1 MENTAANE
9 KKWTPS
15 QSAAIDFSGKG
26 LLMSAGAGSGKTA
39 TLTEKV
45 CRLVCD
51 EENGIPISQMIIV
64 TFTRAAA
71 GELRERISKKLTE
84 KINEKPTPF
93 LVKQLIDLESAE
105 ISTILAFFLRAIKP
119 HFSSLGLPP
128 SFTVAEEAA
137 IRVLKEKVMADTVD
151 NFFESNDSEFCAL
164 ADTLASSRSEDAIN
178 GKLLEIA
185 DKMASKGLGAEA
197 MAKWASELEQC
208 SDSDYFISPHGKMLK
223 EHTEQFAKHYGTVF
237 SYYNEAF
244 LADESAR
251 KSYSNALDADTY
263 FVKILLQLVEE
274 GVYEKVKSHLETYSP
289 ARLGSNKTPTSFSE
303 RYKESRDAFKTDVKA
318 LMSKYS
324 ADTESLSA
332 VQKKTAKLCRGA
344 AKVLAE
350 YFAAFENEK
359 KERGTVDYSDLEIYA
374 EKLFCNEDGSPTAAA
389 LDFSKNFRCIFIDEY
404 QDTNRVQDRVF
415 SALSHGMKRFM
426 VGDVKQS
433 IYAFRGSEPYV
444 FTSYR
449 EKWEELIPSEDTE
462 QSENREAIVFMNENF
477 RSDSTVIDFVNLVS
491 SYMFPHTATPFEEG
505 DKLKA
510 SRICKE
516 ENYKASKAEVCIIE
530 KESARK
536 GNAETD
542 DETEL
547 SDGYVNY
554 EAEYTADR
562 IEKMLEGETLGDGS
576 LVRPSDVAIL
586 LRSFTKAAEFANALK
601 QRGIPVKDMA
611 TGEFFEQSEVL
622 LVLCILNAIDNPL
635 RDVYLAGAM
644 KSPVFSFSVDDM
656 IRLLDFRNKNSES
669 PLWYCVEAYVEEGRD
684 EALREKCK
692 AFAAFLSDFREK
704 ASGTSAAKLLSELY
718 DTLALYSLTD
728 NDAENGANGRRIRAN
743 LTLLYEYS
751 RNFEKDSYGGL
762 HGFIVYLEELME
774 GKVEGSGEADD
785 SDAVSIMTIHKSKG
799 LEFPVCF
806 ICECAK
812 KINVSDLT
820 ADVLFDSHIGLA
832 MKLQDDSGLVKCETP
847 LRAALADKIREQL
860 IFESTRVL
868 YVAMTRAVEKLIVT
882 MTVSNVEKAKASAF
896 EKYTFHSDF
905 GKKKSSSFADFI
917 LPAVMGALY
926 ENRSSFFELK
936 TLKHTE
942 VNTASGFEREEE
954 LPEVKEDETLLSLYR
969 ERLSFR
975 YEKDFLADIPA
986 KLTVSKLK
994 PALLDEDEELFDI
1007 ESYIESVK
1015 NTDGAIYE
1023 TAERLMGLSDGED
1036 VFKGEAEETAP
1047 LPKFLSDKKTI
1058 LPTDIGT
1065 ATHVFLQFADFDN
1078 LRKQGVEAELD
1089 RLVSKRFI
1097 TEEMASLVNL
1107 RQIEAFRESALL
1119 KALETAKEVRREFR
1133 FNVAL
1138 PAGDFTVNGE
1148 LSEKLYAEGTLLT
1161 VQGVVDLVFIDE
1173 NDRLILV
1180 DYKTDAL
1187 TKYELENRA
1196 AAEKKL
1202 RERHG
1207 AQLGYYKLALEKM
1220 YEREV
1225 TALAVYSLPLGDT
1238 VKL

>member
-1 MENTAANE
+1 MENTAVNE

-26 LLMSAGAGSGKTA
+26 LLLSAGAGSGKTA

-84 KINEKPTPF
+84 KINENPTPF
-93 LVKQLIDLESAE
+93 LIKQLIDLESAE

-119 HFSSLGLPP
+119 HFSALGLPP
-128 SFTVAEEAA
+128 SFSVAEEAA
-137 IRVLKEKVMADTVD
+137 IQVLKEKVMADTVD
-151 NFFESNDSEFCAL
+151 SFFESSDDEFCAL

-178 GKLLEIA
+178 GRLLEIA

-197 MAKWASELEQC
+197 MAKWASELEKC
-208 SDSDYFISPHGKMLK
+208 STLDYFLSPHGKMLK
-223 EHTEQFAKHYGTVF
+223 EYTEQFAEHYSTVF
-237 SYYNEAF
+237 SYYDEVF
-244 LADESAR
+244 MSDESAE
-251 KSYSNALDADTY
+251 KSYGNALDADIT
-263 FVKILLQLVEE
+263 FLKILSVLLGE
-274 GVYEKVKSHLETYSP
+274 GVYEKVKKHIETYSP
-289 ARLGSNKTPTSFSE
+289 VRLGANKMPTSFAE
-303 RYKESRDAFKTDVKA
+303 RYKTSRDSFKTDIKA
-318 LMSKYS
+318 LLLKYS
-324 ADTESLSA
+324 AEPAELSA

-415 SALSHGMKRFM
+415 AALSHGMKRFM

-433 IYAFRGSEPYV
+433 IYAFRGSEPEV

-449 EKWEELIPSEDTE
+449 EKWAELVPDSEAE
-462 QSENREAIVFMNENF
+462 QSEDREAIIFMNENF

-491 SYMFPHTATPFEEG
+491 AYMFPHTATPFEEG
-505 DKLKA
+505 DKLKH
-510 SRICKE
+510 SRVCKE
-516 ENYKASKAEVCIIE
+516 GNYKASKAEVCLIE

-536 GNAETD
+536 
-542 DETEL
+542 L
-547 SDGYVNY
+547 SDGEKDTDEDNYVNY
-554 EAEYTADR
+554 EAEHTADR
-562 IEKMLEGETLGDGS
+562 IENMLEGETLGDGS

-586 LRSFTKAAEFANALK
+586 LRSFTKAAEFASALK
-601 QRGIPVKDMA
+601 RRGIPVRDMA

-635 RDVYLAGAM
+635 RDIYLAGAM
-644 KSPVFSFSVDDM
+644 KSPVFGFTVDDM
-656 IRLLDFRNKNSES
+656 IKLLDFRNKNSAS
-669 PLWYCVEAYVEEGRD
+669 PLWYCVEACLEQGRD
-684 EALREKCK
+684 EALKQKCRTLSD
-692 AFAAFLSDFREK
+692 FLSDFRAK
-704 ASGTSAAKLLSELY
+704 AAGESAAKLLSELY
-718 DTLALYSLTD
+718 DTLSLYSLTD
-728 NDAENGANGRRIRAN
+728 GTEESGTGGRRIRAN

-751 RNFEKDSYGGL
+751 RTFEKDSYGGL
-762 HGFIVYLEELME
+762 HGFISYLEELME
-774 GKVEGSGEADD
+774 GKIEGENEADD

-812 KINVSDLT
+812 KINVKDLS
-820 ADVLFDSHIGLA
+820 ADVLFDAQIGLA

-847 LRAALADKIREQL
+847 LRAALAERIREQL

-868 YVAMTRAVEKLIVT
+868 YVAMTRAVERLIIT
-882 MTVSNVEKAKASAF
+882 MTVSNAETAKASAVERYSF
-896 EKYTFHSDF
+896 PSAY
-905 GKKKSSSFADFI
+905 GKKKASSFADFI
-917 LPAVMGALY
+917 LPAVMEAVE

-936 TLKHTE
+936 TIKHTE
-942 VNTASGFEREEE
+942 VNVSSIFEKDEY
-954 LPEVKEDETLLSLYR
+954 LPEEKEDETLLSLYKD
-969 ERLSFR
+969 RLSFS
-975 YEKDFLADIPA
+975 YKKGFLADIPA

-1007 ESYIESVK
+1007 ESYMEAVK
-1015 NTDGAIYE
+1015 IGEDFFSE
-1023 TAERLMGLSDGED
+1023 TAEHLMGLSEGED
-1036 VFKGEAEETAP
+1036 IFESEGEGEVP
-1047 LPKFLSDKKTI
+1047 VPRFLSEEKKI

-1078 LRKQGVEAELD
+1078 LRTASVQAELE

-1097 TEEMASLVNL
+1097 TEEMASIVSLE
-1107 RQIEAFRESALL
+1107 QIEAFRESDLF
-1119 KALETAKEVRREFR
+1119 KALENAKEVRREFR

-1138 PAGDFTVNGE
+1138 PAGDFTVNKE
-1148 LSEKLYAEGTLLT
+1148 LADKLYAEGTLLT
-1161 VQGVVDLVFIDE
+1161 VQGVVDLVFTDE
-1173 NDRLILV
+1173 EDRLILV
-1180 DYKTDAL
+1180 DYKTDRL
-1187 TKYELENRA
+1187 TEYELENRG

-1207 AQLGYYKLALEKM
+1207 AQLGYYKSALEKM

-1225 TALAVYSLPLGDT
+1225 SEMAVYSLPLGDT